1 MTENEILNNRYQL
14 MNPIGRGSFGEVWM
28 ANDLRLD
35 ITVAV
40 KVYAALDGK
49 GITEFRDEF
58 KNVYKLH
65 HPNLLRPDYFDTVGD
80 NPYLVMPYCPR
91 SADDLVGGITEHE
104 LWRFIRDV
112 ASGLAYLHE
121 NDVIHRDIKPE
132 NILQDEQGDYVISDF
147 GLSTKMRSTLRQAS
161 MRQND
166 GFSGTI
172 AYMAPELFTSKPTA
186 VKATDV
192 WALGVT
198 IYEMATGEL
207 PFCGQGGCMLN
218 AGAEIPELDS
228 TKWSSRL
235 NEVMRRCLAKDTWDR
250 PTAKDLAEYSNLIMN
265 GDKRRWSQWKGA
277 DNPKPEHK
285 TRMSHF
291 SIVGMVLASLFTVVS
306 CLFIFELLFNNKN
319 ATSVNSE
326 HAESIEWNNDS
337 IAIPSYDD
345 SSIDDRT
352 NDVDMSTDESILKNK
367 SLSNAKDSKDSYGV
381 TNQHDKERDKLPE
394 VRTGL
399 LSGITSTSAL
409 CGGWNDGLGTVTNRG
424 VVWGTSPN
432 PTVALSTKTEEEAH
446 NKEFTSIISG
456 LKPATKYY
464 IRAYATNSSG
474 TTYGEE
480 VSFITHPC
488 DLSFSGSANCYI
500 IFQEGGYM
508 FKTVKGNSSLSI
520 DDIESASVLWESFGT
535 STPPANGDLIKSVSY
550 NDGYILFETSSI
562 FKKGNAVIA
571 AKDVGGNIL
580 WSWHI
585 WLTDEPKGQVYYN
598 GAGTMMDRNLGA
610 TSIIPGDVTT
620 CGLLYQW
627 GRKDPFIGSSSIN
640 SNVVAMST
648 LAWPSSVK
656 STSVT
661 GTIAYAI
668 AHPTTFISSNDNN
681 HDWLFSSNSKTDNTR
696 WRTSKTIYDP
706 CPSGWR
712 IPDGDDN
719 GVWAKAFGT
728 SDIFEHN
735 RDKANNGMNFSMKLG
750 SSPSIWY
757 PASGSLM
764 EESGSLKTVG
774 VEGSWWS
781 ISHNSGNY
789 AYYMYFSGFDNV
801 CAALAFGRATGRSI
815 RCLKE

>member
-1 MTENEILNNRYQL
+1 
-14 MNPIGRGSFGEVWM
+14 M
-28 ANDLRLD
+28 AKDLQLD

-49 GITEFRDEF
+49 GITEFKDEF

-80 NPYLVMPYCPR
+80 NPYLVMPYCPK
-91 SADDLVGGITEHE
+91 SADGLAGQMTEQE
-104 LWRFIRDV
+104 LWRFIKDV
-112 ASGLAYLHE
+112 ASGLAYLHDS
-121 NDVIHRDIKPE
+121 DVIHRDIKPE
-132 NILQDEQGDYVISDF
+132 NILLDERGDYVISDF

-228 TKWSSRL
+228 SKWSSNL
-235 NEVMRRCLAKDTWDR
+235 NEVMRRCLAKETWDR
-250 PTAKDLAEYSNLIMN
+250 PTAKDLAECSSLVMN
-265 GDKRRWSQWKGA
+265 GDKRTWSQLKGT
-277 DNPKPEHK
+277 DNPKPDHN
-285 TRMSHF
+285 TRITHF

-306 CLFIFELLFNNKN
+306 CFFILELLFNNKS
-319 ATSVNSE
+319 ATSENP
-326 HAESIEWNNDS
+326 ESTKPTYWNTDS
-337 IAIPSYDD
+337 KVISSIDT
-345 SSIDDRT
+345 SSIDDRP
-352 NDVDMSTDESILKNK
+352 NDVDNPQNK
-367 SLSNAKDSKDSYGV
+367 SLINPKDSKDSYGV
-381 TNQHDKERDKLPE
+381 TNQHNEERVKLP
-394 VRTGL
+394 VVITGV
-399 LSGITSTSAL
+399 LSGITSTSAS
-409 CGGWNDGLGTVTNRG
+409 CGGRNDGLGSVTNRG
-424 VVWGTSPN
+424 VVWDTSPN
-432 PTVALSTKTEEEAH
+432 PTVVLSTKTKEEVY

-456 LKPATKYY
+456 LKPGTKYY

-480 VSFITHPC
+480 ISFITHPH

-520 DDIESASVLWESFGT
+520 DDVESVAVLWESFGT
-535 STPPANGDLIKSVSY
+535 STPPANGDLIKSASY

-571 AKDVGGNIL
+571 AKDIRGNIL

-620 CGLLYQW
+620 YGLLYQW

-640 SNVVAMST
+640 SNVVAKST
-648 LAWPSSVK
+648 LTWPSSVK
-656 STSVT
+656 STPVT

-696 WRTSKTIYDP
+696 WRTYKTIYDP

-719 GVWAKAFGT
+719 GVWSKAFGT
-728 SDIFEHN
+728 SDIFEYN
-735 RDKANNGMNFSMKLG
+735 RDKANKGMNFSMKLG

-757 PASGSLM
+757 PASGSRM
-764 EESGSLKTVG
+764 EESGSLNTVG
-774 VEGSWWS
+774 FEGSWWS
-781 ISHNSGNY
+781 VSHNSGNY

-801 CAALAFGRATGRSI
+801 CAALAFGRATGRSV